1 MPNWVFNTLIIE
13 GNKENIDN
21 VRSVLNTPFSR
32 EHENWD
38 VKEQKMIA
46 QTINYS
52 NPVFS
57 FWNIIRPI
65 DLVEYAKQPAH
76 DLTNGNDW
84 YSWNIRNWGTKWD
97 VAVLDNSSY
106 NDTEIEEI
114 REDVISYR
122 FNTAWSPPIQAIE
135 KLSIQY
141 PKLELTLSYEEEQG
155 WGGEIRFINGEGTE
169 IESYDTKCRECDANN
184 TLEYCEDCG
193 DTICLECKFTY
204 SDEIC
209 EVHRK
214 ESHENA

>member
-13 GNKENIDN
+13 GNKENIND

-38 VKEQKMIA
+38 VKEQKMIT

-57 FWNIIRPI
+57 FWNIIRPT
-65 DLVEYAKQPAH
+65 DLAEYAKQPTH

-97 VAVLDNSSY
+97 VAVVDNNSY
-106 NDTEIEEI
+106 TDTEIEEI
-114 REDVISYR
+114 GEGIISYR

-135 KLSIQY
+135 KLSIQH
-141 PKLELTLSYEEEQG
+141 PKLKLTLSYEEEQG
-155 WGGEIRFINGEGTE
+155 WGGEISFLGGHGTE
-169 IESYDTKCRECDANN
+169 LESYDTKCRECDATN

-204 SDEIC
+204 SEEIC

-214 ESHENA
+214 ESHANA